1 MEDGL
6 NGKEFL
12 WKEEYWPQMILV
24 LEMEDDDLEVRKE
37 TQVYTT
43 ATTDVL
49 DRVINIILRSG
60 NL

>member
-1 MEDGL
+1 
-6 NGKEFL
+6 
-12 WKEEYWPQMILV
+12 MILV